1 MEHPAITLRSLA
13 RELGLSPTTVSDAL
27 RGRGRVNAETAARV
41 RQAADRLGFRI
52 NPLMASV
59 LSEVR
64 RGRQPAFRGVIAALD
79 LYEDRHWPHG
89 PFPKAIVDGAQA
101 LAVEQGFSVEL
112 FVAGGSAMS
121 IRRLDSVFAARGIE
135 GLIILPSWFQPDL
148 SGLTWSR
155 YAAVYT
161 DFIRTEPRFHTVCM
175 DHYGTMFELLERLV
189 ARAYRRPGYVLQ
201 GYRGERVQRRQTAA
215 FIEFQTSSLPAKD
228 RVPLLSTHDLPTR
241 AEFVKWLRRCRPDV
255 VLTHYAE
262 VQDWLEAESA
272 PGEVGFVLLNSI
284 DVQRPC
290 ACLDQQPRLIG
301 EHAAQVVIN
310 NLLRGGRGIPETY
323 SRTTI
328 GSRWIEGPTVRPPPE
343 PAAQAG
349 EAKAERTAAAR
360 REGVS
365 RKA

>member
-1 MEHPAITLRSLA
+1 MERPIVTLRSLA

-27 RGRGRVNAETAARV
+27 RQRGRVNPQTATRI
-41 RQAADRLGFRI
+41 REAADRQGFRI

-64 RGRQPAFRGVIAALD
+64 RGRQPAFRGIIAALD

-112 FVAGGSAMS
+112 FVAGGSTMS
-121 IRRLDSVFAARGIE
+121 IRRLDSVLAARGIE
-135 GLIILPSWFQPDL
+135 GLIVLPSWFQPDL

-161 DFIRTEPRFHTVCM
+161 DFIRTVPRFHTVCM
-175 DHYGTMFELLERLV
+175 DHYGTMFELLERLQ
-189 ARAYRRPGYVLQ
+189 ARDYRRPGYVLQ

-215 FIEFQTSSLPAKD
+215 FVEFQESLPAKN
-228 RVPLLSTHDLPTR
+228 RVPLLSTRDLPTKK
-241 AEFVKWLRRCRPDV
+241 EFVRWWRRHRPDV

-262 VQDWLEAESA
+262 IQDWLEEEAA
-272 PGEVGFVLLNSI
+272 PEEVGFVLLNSI
-284 DVQRPC
+284 DQLRPC

-310 NLLRGGRGIPETY
+310 NLLRGVRGIPETY

-328 GSRWIEGPTVRPPPE
+328 GSRWVEGPTVRPPK
-343 PAAQAG
+343 
-349 EAKAERTAAAR
+349 EAPVAVEA
-360 REGVS
+360 
-365 RKA
+365 